1 MLDHITGMC
10 WNEDVQSYTEVGA
23 RTPRHPHFPVLS
35 YYAGLGLEVLAHF
48 FVFLQIVIEF

>member
-10 WNEDVQSYTEVGA
+10 WNEDVQSYTEMGA
-23 RTPRHPHFPVLS
+23 RNPRHPHFPVLS

-48 FVFLQIVIEF
+48 FVFLQIFIEF